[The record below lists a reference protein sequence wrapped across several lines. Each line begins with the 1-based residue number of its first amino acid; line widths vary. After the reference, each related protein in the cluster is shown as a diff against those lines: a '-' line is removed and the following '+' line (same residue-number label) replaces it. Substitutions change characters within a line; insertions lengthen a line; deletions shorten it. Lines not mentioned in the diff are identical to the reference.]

1 MPFARTGPLRR
12 RLARTL
18 PSRPF
23 ALRFWDGT
31 LLPATNGDGAV
42 FTVRSPAAVACALRA
57 PRQLGIGRAYVA
69 GLLEVDD
76 LDAALDLLA
85 DWQPPP
91 LNRSIRARL
100 ALAALC
106 ACGLTLPPPCPGGRA
121 ATARP
126 ASQPGS

>member
-1 MPFARTGPLRR
+1 MPSARTGPLRR

-18 PSRPF
+18 PSRLF
-23 ALRFWDGT
+23 AVRFWDRT
-31 LLPATNGDGAV
+31 LPPATNGDGAT
-42 FTVRSPAAVACALRA
+42 FTVRSPAGVARALPA

-85 DWQPPP
+85 EWQPPP
-91 LNRSIRARL
+91 PHRSITARL
-100 ALAALC
+100 ALAAVC
-106 ACGLTLPPPCPGGRA
+106 TCGLTLRPPCPGGRA
-121 ATARP
+121 APARP